1 MNAVVVGTGSMGP
14 EIAAALARSGYEV
27 VLAGRIATNRDAGAA
42 RATAMAGGLPVPPA
56 LIDAPTFAAADL
68 VVETIVEDADTKRA
82 LFRRIEPWC
91 HPRAIIATNTSSL
104 TIADLAGAF
113 AHPERFA
120 GLHFLKPAH
129 QTGVVEIIPGPAT
142 DDGTVTTLR
151 QVAVDMGKTPL
162 VATRDVPGF
171 IWNRIQ
177 FAVLRECLHMLDEGV
192 ASAEDIDAAVA
203 DGLAP
208 RWMAAGP
215 LATADLGG
223 LATFAR
229 ICDGLFPELA
239 SQTYAPA
246 SITGPAASGEPLQEW
261 TRAAAD
267 AIPALRQDALAAGRT
282 FTERRAR
289 LRGDAGDR
297 TPPGTR

>member
-14 EIAAALARSGYEV
+14 EMAAALALAGYEV
-27 VLAGRIATNRDAGAA
+27 SLAGRIPANRDAGAA
-42 RATAMAGGLPVPPA
+42 RASEMAGGLPIPPA
-56 LIDAPTFAAADL
+56 SIEEGTFADADL
-68 VVETIVEDADTKRA
+68 VLETIVEDADVKRA
-82 LFRRIEPWC
+82 LYRRIEPWC
-91 HPRAIIATNTSSL
+91 HPKAIIATNTSSI
-104 TIADLAGAF
+104 TIAELAEGL

-129 QTGVVEIIPGPAT
+129 QTGVVEIIPGPRTSDAT
-142 DDGTVTTLR
+142 VATLR
-151 QVAVDMGKTPL
+151 EVAAAMGKAPL
-162 VATRDVPGF
+162 VALRDVPGF

-239 SQTYAPA
+239 AGTAAPA
-246 SITGPAASGEPLQEW
+246 SITDAAERDEPLQPW
-261 TRAAAD
+261 TTDAGD
-267 AIPALRQDALAAGRT
+267 AIPRLRADALAAGRT
-282 FTERRAR
+282 FTARRTT
-289 LRGDAGDR
+289 LRSDG
-297 TPPGTR
+297 